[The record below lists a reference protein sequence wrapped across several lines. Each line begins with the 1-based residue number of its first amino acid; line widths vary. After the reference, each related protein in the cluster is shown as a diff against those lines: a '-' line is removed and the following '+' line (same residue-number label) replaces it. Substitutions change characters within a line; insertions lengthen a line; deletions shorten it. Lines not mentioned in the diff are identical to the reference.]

1 MWRRWAGMAYF
12 PVFLKLK
19 GRLAIVVGGGA
30 VAQRKVVLLRKAGAR
45 VRVVAPDLTPALR
58 TDLSTGAIEHIT
70 EAFQPSHLD
79 GAAVVVAA
87 TDRRSV
93 NAQVSR
99 HARLRGLPV
108 NVVDDPELCSFIVPA
123 IVDRSPVMVAVSTSG
138 LSPVL
143 ARGIRARIE
152 TALPNGLGRLAELA
166 GRYRDVVARRL
177 PDGDSRRRFW
187 ERLFEGP
194 VAEHMFANQDADAES
209 ALLDALNTA
218 DRGNNGQVFLVGAG
232 PGDPDLLTIRA
243 LRLLQSADV
252 IVHDRLVSDEVLD
265 LARRDADRVY
275 VGKRC
280 GDHVMTQADINALL
294 VRLAHEGKR
303 VVRLKGGD
311 PFVFGRGGEEME
323 TLARE
328 GITCHVV
335 PGITAATGC
344 AAYAGIPLTHR
355 DHAQHCVFVTGH
367 GKDGAPDLNWPAL
380 ARPKQTLVIYM
391 GLKQLPTISEN
402 LIAHGLAATTPA
414 AIVENGTTP
423 RERVVLGTLVDLPA
437 RARAESITGP
447 SLIIVG
453 DVVRLARRQEE
464 HATDLAIAV

>member
-1 MWRRWAGMAYF
+1 MAYF

-19 GRLAIVVGGGA
+19 GRLALVVGGGA

-45 VRVVAPDLTPALR
+45 VRVVAPALAPAL
-58 TDLSTGAIEHIT
+58 DADGANGLIEHLA
-70 EAFQPSHLD
+70 EEFQPAHLD
-79 GAAVVVAA
+79 GAAVVIAA
-87 TDRRSV
+87 TNKWSV

-123 IVDRSPVMVAVSTSG
+123 IVDRSPVMVAVSTGG

-143 ARGIRARIE
+143 SRWVRARIE
-152 TALPNGLGRLAELA
+152 AALPAALGRLAELA
-166 GRYRDVVARRL
+166 GGYRDIVRRRI
-177 PDGDSRRRFW
+177 PDGGARRRFW
-187 ERLFEGP
+187 ERLFDGP
-194 VAEHMFANQDADAES
+194 VPDLVFSRRDAEAET
-209 ALLDALNTA
+209 ALGSSIAGVND
-218 DRGNNGQVFLVGAG
+218 DGQVFLVGAG
-232 PGDPDLLTIRA
+232 PGDPDLLTVRA
-243 LRLLQSADV
+243 LRLLQSAEV
-252 IVHDRLVSDEVLD
+252 IVHDRLVSDEILD

-275 VGKRC
+275 VGKRR

-294 VRLAHEGKR
+294 VRLAREGKR

-323 TLARE
+323 TLAQE

-367 GKDGAPDLNWPAL
+367 GKDGEPDLNWDAL
-380 ARPKQTLVIYM
+380 ARPAQTLVIYM
-391 GLKQLPTISEN
+391 GLRQLPTIARN
-402 LIAHGLAATTPA
+402 LIDHGLAAATPA
-414 AIVENGTTP
+414 AIIENGTTP
-423 RERVVLGTLVDLPA
+423 AERLVVGTIADLHA
-437 RARAESITGP
+437 RAQAAAVEGP
-447 SLIIVG
+447 ALIIVG
-453 DVVRLARRQEE
+453 DVVSLARAKGARAE
-464 HATDLAIAV
+464 DLAIAV

>member
-1 MWRRWAGMAYF
+1 MWRRWTGMAYF

-45 VRVVAPDLTPALR
+45 VRVVAHELTLALQTDLT
-58 TDLSTGAIEHIT
+58 TGAIEHLAET
-70 EAFQPSHLD
+70 FQPSHLD
-79 GAAVVVAA
+79 GAAVVIAA

-108 NVVDDPELCSFIVPA
+108 NVVDDPEICSFIVPA
-123 IVDRSPVMVAVSTSG
+123 IIDRSPVMVAVSTSG

-143 ARGIRARIE
+143 ARWIRARIE
-152 TALPNGLGRLAELA
+152 AALPNGLGRLADLA

-194 VAEHMFANQDADAES
+194 AAEHAFANRDADAES
-209 ALLDALNTA
+209 ALLEALDTA
-218 DRGNNGQVFLVGAG
+218 DRGPGGQVFLVGAG
-232 PGDPDLLTIRA
+232 PGDPDLLTLRA

-280 GDHVMTQADINALL
+280 GDHVMTQADINSLL
-294 VRLAHEGKR
+294 VRLAREDKR

-328 GITCHVV
+328 GIACHVV

-367 GKDGAPDLNWPAL
+367 GKGGAPDLNWPAL

-402 LIAHGLAATTPA
+402 LIAHGLAAATPA
-414 AIVENGTTP
+414 AIIENGTTP
-423 RERVVLGTLVDLPA
+423 RERVVLGTLANLSA

-453 DVVRLARRQEE
+453 DVVRLARGQEKR
-464 HATDLAIAV
+464 ATDFAIAV